1 MLSPEIEERLVEI
14 FITLSIGEEKLNKIK
29 QNIFSNFN
37 INPMLLFV
45 DLDLDKDGYLTKNDF
60 YSFLYFFSINFIST
74 DIDYIFFFYDK
85 DEDNYL
91 NFIEFLDLLISD
103 SNYFFKK
110 SIKKQFKNRGF
121 DTRTLNEECEFDIE
135 KAFLDLLLEEIDLGR
150 QLNELIINIKE
161 CNDFTVQDIFYELKS
176 YNYITNDSLKAF
188 FDRNEVNYNDKF
200 IKNIFCRFKNK
211 DINGKIVFK
220 TIKNFFD
227 LPINKNININE
238 QFYINNFQPKL
249 SQTLSY
255 GDFKFSNFNK
265 FNSYMDSNSDVINYP
280 THYEKNNYNENII
293 YDKFKKD
300 LYVNEEDI
308 QFKCSHLSRSGSFE
322 SYDLENSNCKYIP
335 KNEKKNTLY
344 KNYLREKRSKSLEK
358 SLNKSKINIRNIKQ
372 IQTNNSNF
380 NYKKDTYYNNNSESS
395 FHEDLPFNLPIRLDK
410 NLVKRKIPT
419 RNKIQNFDKVMT
431 YNFCYGN
438 NIEDIKI
445 NHNNYKQNSKNHSK
459 QNNFTNF
466 NNSKDIYYSGC
477 NDFKE
482 YNTNYLDNKLYQEDI
497 HTQNY
502 NRKYY

>member
-1 MLSPEIEERLVEI
+1 MLSREIEERLVEI
-14 FITLSIGEEKLNKIK
+14 FITISIGEEKLNKLK

-60 YSFLYFFSINFIST
+60 YSFLNFFSINFIST

-121 DTRTLNEECEFDIE
+121 DTRTINEECEFDIE

-161 CNDFTVQDIFYELKS
+161 CNDFTIQDVFYELKS

-220 TIKNFFD
+220 TVKKFFD
-227 LPINKNININE
+227 LPVDKNINRNE
-238 QFYINNFQPKL
+238 QLYINNFQPKL

-255 GDFKFSNFNK
+255 GDIKFNQLNK
-265 FNSYMDSNSDVINYP
+265 FNNYMDSNSDVFNYRSP
-280 THYEKNNYNENII
+280 YEKNNYNENIC
-293 YDKFKKD
+293 DKFKRD

-322 SYDLENSNCKYIP
+322 SYDLQNSNCKLIS

-358 SLNKSKINIRNIKQ
+358 SLNKSRINIRNIKP
-372 IQTNNSNF
+372 IQTNNN
-380 NYKKDTYYNNNSESS
+380 NIHYIKDTYYNNNSESS
-395 FHEDLPFNLPIRLDK
+395 FHEDLPVNMPIRLDK

-419 RNKIQNFDKVMT
+419 RNKIQNVDKIMT

-445 NHNNYKQNSKNHSK
+445 NHHNYKQINKHYSK

-466 NNSKDIYYSGC
+466 NNSKDIYYNGC

-497 HTQNY
+497 NIHNY
-502 NRKYY
+502 NKKYY